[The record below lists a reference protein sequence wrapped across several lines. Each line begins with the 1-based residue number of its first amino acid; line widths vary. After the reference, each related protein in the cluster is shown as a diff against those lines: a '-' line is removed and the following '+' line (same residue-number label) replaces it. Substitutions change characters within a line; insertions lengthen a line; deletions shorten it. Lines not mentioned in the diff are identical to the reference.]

1 MIILQGQRVGFVLL
15 VVSILLFI
23 EAIDRMDWWDQ
34 ADKEYE
40 RECLPNN
47 NPQPDTE
54 LCTELQNEANY
65 RMRIFL
71 LYYLPQLFYLL
82 LVYPISFL
90 QVLITLDNH
99 LVVDSRALD
108 SLMALQL
115 LARV

>member
-54 LCTELQNEANY
+54 LCNELQNEANY
-65 RMRIFL
+65 RMRIFSIV
-71 LYYLPQLFYLL
+71 LFASIVLSLVGLSYLL
-82 LVYPISFL
+82 PAGSDHPRKPPGGRF
-90 QVLITLDNH
+90 
-99 LVVDSRALD
+99 
-108 SLMALQL
+108 
-115 LARV
+115 

>member
-23 EAIDRMDWWDQ
+23 EAMDRMDWWDQ

-54 LCTELQNEANY
+54 LCAELQNEANY
-65 RMRIFL
+65 RMRIFSIV
-71 LYYLPQLFYLL
+71 LFASIVLSLVGLSYLL
-82 LVYPISFL
+82 PAGSDHPRQPPGGRF
-90 QVLITLDNH
+90 
-99 LVVDSRALD
+99 
-108 SLMALQL
+108 
-115 LARV
+115 